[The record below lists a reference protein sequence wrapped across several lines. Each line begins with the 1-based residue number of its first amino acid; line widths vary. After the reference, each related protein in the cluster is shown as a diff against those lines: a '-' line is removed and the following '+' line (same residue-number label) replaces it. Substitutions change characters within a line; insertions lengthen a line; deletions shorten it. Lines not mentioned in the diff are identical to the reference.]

1 MWDCDPCSGCFHEM
15 RSAFIEVRA
24 IVEDLN
30 ARRQRGEQ
38 PENKC
43 YESAF
48 YRWHKAI
55 AALAECVGRR
65 NPPAVDG
72 MQPRLTDSQTQV
84 RFGRLKQSLLA
95 VTLVGQ
101 APAQNR

>member
-1 MWDCDPCSGCFHEM
+1 MLRETIATVPSNIVAWFSLMWDRDPCSGCFHEM

-48 YRWHKAI
+48 YRWHQAI
-55 AALAECVGRR
+55 AALAECVGSLK
-65 NPPAVDG
+65 PP
-72 MQPRLTDSQTQV
+72 
-84 RFGRLKQSLLA
+84 LLM
-95 VTLVGQ
+95 VCSPG
-101 APAQNR
+101 

>member
-55 AALAECVGRR
+55 AALAECVGCRK
-65 NPPAVDG
+65 PAAVG
-72 MQPRLTDSQTQV
+72 QPRLTDSPTQV
-84 RFGRLKQSLLA
+84 RFGRLKQSLLGVA
-95 VTLVGQ
+95 LVGQ

>member
-1 MWDCDPCSGCFHEM
+1 MAWFSLMWDRDPCSGCFHEM

-48 YRWHKAI
+48 YRWHQAI
-55 AALAECVGRR
+55 AALAECVGSLK
-65 NPPAVDG
+65 PPAVDG
-72 MQPRLTDSQTQV
+72 MQPRLTDSRTQV
-84 RFGRLKQSLLA
+84 RFGRDSSSPCL
-95 VTLVGQ
+95 
-101 APAQNR
+101 R

>member
-1 MWDCDPCSGCFHEM
+1 MPMGVVAWFFLMWDCDRCSGCFHEM

-30 ARRQRGEQ
+30 ARRQRGER

-48 YRWHKAI
+48 YRWHEAI
-55 AALAECVGRR
+55 AALAECVGCRK
-65 NPPAVDG
+65 AAALDG
-72 MQPRLTDSQTQV
+72 LQPVLT
-84 RFGRLKQSLLA
+84 RSL
-95 VTLVGQ
+95 TL
-101 APAQNR
+101 